1 MSEDLDDIVD
11 NLREPSA
18 WIRVLF
24 MVGFAL
30 VLHLIV
36 GPIIIVLMIVQ
47 ALFKL
52 ITGETNFNLRR
63 FGRAL
68 GQWVYEVIQF
78 LTYNSKEKPFPFSD
92 FPPLEDEEESGEGE
106 GKESK
111 SKKASSKTSGK
122 NGDSA
127 RTAADNATKDESGD
141 AKKEQG
147 GETTGS
153 SARKK
158 PAAKKSASKKKSGNS
173 AGKKKAAAKKSSSN
187 NKADSKDASGD
198 NSGDKTQDD
207 KAGDDKSEA

>member
-1 MSEDLDDIVD
+1 MSEDLDDIVE

-52 ITGETNFNLRR
+52 ITSETNFNLRR
-63 FGRAL
+63 FGKAL

-78 LTYNSKEKPFPFSD
+78 LTYNSQEKPFPFSD
-92 FPPLEDEEESGEGE
+92 FPPLEDEEESGEGQ
-106 GKESK
+106 GKDSK
-111 SKKASSKTSGK
+111 SKKASSKATTDET
-122 NGDSA
+122 DS
-127 RTAADNATKDESGD
+127 TKVEQDSEAA
-141 AKKEQG
+141 
-147 GETTGS
+147 GS

-158 PAAKKSASKKKSGNS
+158 SAAKKSTGKKKSASSS
-173 AGKKKAAAKKSSSN
+173 ARKKTAAKKSSSK
-187 NKADSKDASGD
+187 KADSKDSGK
-198 NSGDKTQDD
+198 GDSADKAQDD

>member
-52 ITGETNFNLRR
+52 IAGESNFNLRR

-78 LTYNSKEKPFPFSD
+78 LTYNSPEKPFPFSD
-92 FPPLEDEEESGEGE
+92 FPPLEDEEETGEGKKSKN
-106 GKESK
+106 KESK
-111 SKKASSKTSGK
+111 SKKASSKTS
-122 NGDSA
+122 DSA
-127 RTAADNATKDESGD
+127 AKTADKATKDETGD
-141 AKKEQG
+141 TKKEQD

-173 AGKKKAAAKKSSSN
+173 SGKKKTAAKKSASK
-187 NKADSKDASGD
+187 KADSKDAGKDDSGD
-198 NSGDKTQDD
+198 NAQDD
-207 KAGDDKSEA
+207 KAGDDKSET

>member
-52 ITGETNFNLRR
+52 ITGESNFNLRR

-78 LTYNSKEKPFPFSD
+78 LTYNSPEKPFPFSD
-92 FPPLEDEEESGEGE
+92 FPPLEDEEEAGEGE
-106 GKESK
+106 ESKNKQSK
-111 SKKASSKTSGK
+111 SKKASSKTSDK
-122 NGDSA
+122 
-127 RTAADNATKDESGD
+127 SGD
-141 AKKEQG
+141 TKKEQDS
-147 GETTGS
+147 ETTDS

-158 PAAKKSASKKKSGNS
+158 PAAKKSASKKKSG
-173 AGKKKAAAKKSSSN
+173 KKKTAAKKSASK
-187 NKADSKDASGD
+187 KADSKDASKDDSGD
-198 NSGDKTQDD
+198 NAQDD
-207 KAGDDKSEA
+207 KAGDDKSET